1 MSRAMINTVIG
12 LAVAYGAIVGLAFAF
27 QDQLLFQPSSRLLA
41 TPDDAGMDYETVRL
55 ETEDGE
61 TLHGWWIPAPDVY
74 SVNSRP
80 IVSRETSFGEVA
92 KQTLLFFH
100 GNAGNI
106 SGRLESVQQFRR
118 LGLNVLI
125 VDYRGYGQSTGT
137 PSEQG
142 LYHDA
147 AACWNYLT
155 KERDIAP
162 EDVVVF
168 GRSMG
173 GGAATWLAARH
184 TPGAVILESV
194 FTNVPDVGA
203 HHYSFL
209 PVRALATNQFDN
221 EARVAEIDAPILSIH
236 SREDRVVPFELG
248 RRVYE
253 AAAEPKQF
261 LEIQGGHNDGFLVS
275 SEPYLEAID
284 DFLSTHLGTGE

>member
-1 MSRAMINTVIG
+1 MYTTV
-12 LAVAYGAIVGLAFAF
+12 LTVAVGYVAIVGLAFAF

-41 TPDDAGMDYETVRL
+41 TPDDAGMAYETVHL

-61 TLHGWWIPAPDVY
+61 TLHGWWIPAPDG
-74 SVNSRP
+74 SRD
-80 IVSRETSFGEVA
+80 TSPGGRSTH
-92 KQTLLFFH
+92 TLLFFH

-106 SGRLESVQQFRR
+106 SGRLESVQQFHN

-125 VDYRGYGQSTGT
+125 VDYRGYGQSTGS
-137 PSEQG
+137 PSEAG
-142 LYHDA
+142 LYKDA
-147 AACWNYLT
+147 AACWAHLT
-155 KERDIAP
+155 DDRGIAP
-162 EDVVVF
+162 EDVVIF

-173 GGAATWLAARH
+173 GGPATWLATREPPA
-184 TPGAVILESV
+184 AMILESV

-221 EARVAEIDAPILSIH
+221 ESRVPEIEVPTLHIH
-236 SREDRVVPFELG
+236 SRGDRVVPFELG

-275 SEPYLEAID
+275 SESYLRTID
-284 DFLSTHLGTGE
+284 RFLEEHMDSGEG

>member
-1 MSRAMINTVIG
+1 MRRTMINTA
-12 LAVAYGAIVGLAFAF
+12 LAIAVGYGAIVGLAFAF

-41 TPDDAGMDYETVRL
+41 TPDEAGMDYETVHVS
-55 ETEDGE
+55 TEDGE
-61 TLHGWWIPAPDVY
+61 TLHGWWIPAADT
-74 SVNSRP
+74 
-80 IVSRETSFGEVA
+80 SRETSPGEFA

-106 SGRLESVQQFRR
+106 SGRLESVQQFHR

-125 VDYRGYGQSTGT
+125 VDYRGYGQSTGS
-137 PSEQG
+137 PSEEG
-142 LYHDA
+142 IYRDA
-147 AACWNYLT
+147 EACWEYLT
-155 KERDIAP
+155 EAQNLVPQEII
-162 EDVVVF
+162 VF

-173 GGAATWLAARH
+173 GGPATWLAARLS
-184 TPGAVILESV
+184 PGAVILESV
-194 FTNVPDVGA
+194 FTNVPDIGA

-221 EARVAEIDAPILSIH
+221 ESRVAEIDAPKLHIH

-248 RRVYE
+248 RQVYE

-275 SEPYLEAID
+275 AETYLRTID
-284 DFLSTHLGTGE
+284 DFLAEHLDSGKK

>member
-1 MSRAMINTVIG
+1 MRTMTLTLLG
-12 LAVAYGAIVGLAFAF
+12 LVLSYGAIVGLAFAF

-41 TPDDAGMDYETVRL
+41 TPEDGGMDYETVRL
-55 ETEDGE
+55 TTDDGE
-61 TLHGWWIPAPDVY
+61 TLHGWWIPAAD
-74 SVNSRP
+74 
-80 IVSRETSFGEVA
+80 VSRETSPSEDA
-92 KQTLLFFH
+92 THTLLFFH

-106 SGRLESVQQFRR
+106 SGRLESTQQFHR

-125 VDYRGYGQSTGT
+125 VDYRGYGQSTGA

-142 LYHDA
+142 LYRDA
-147 AACWNYLT
+147 AACWRHLT
-155 KERDIAP
+155 ETRGISP
-162 EDVVVF
+162 EDIVIF

-173 GGAATWLAARH
+173 GGPATWLAQRH
-184 TPGAVILESV
+184 PPGALILESV

-221 EARVAEIDAPILSIH
+221 ESRVPEIEAPTLHIH
-236 SREDRVVPFELG
+236 SRGDRVVPFELG

-253 AAAEPKQF
+253 AASEPKQF

-275 SEPYLEAID
+275 SETYLRTIG
-284 DFLSTHLGTGE
+284 DFLAEHLDSGEE

>member
-12 LAVAYGAIVGLAFAF
+12 LAVAYGAVVGLAFAF

-61 TLHGWWIPAPDVY
+61 TLHGWWIPAPDV
-74 SVNSRP
+74 
-80 IVSRETSFGEVA
+80 SRETSPDDRA
-92 KQTLLFFH
+92 THTLLFFH

-142 LYHDA
+142 IYADA
-147 AACWNYLT
+147 AACWEHLT
-155 KERDIAP
+155 AERGIAP
-162 EDVVVF
+162 ADVVVF

-173 GGAATWLAARH
+173 GGAATWLAARR

-203 HHYSFL
+203 HHYPFL

-221 EARVAEIDAPILSIH
+221 EARVAEIEAPKLFIH

-253 AAAEPKQF
+253 AAAEPKHF

-275 SEPYLEAID
+275 SEVYLDTID
-284 DFLSTHLGTGE
+284 DFLSTYRSDT

>member
-1 MSRAMINTVIG
+1 MRRTMINTALA
-12 LAVAYGAIVGLAFAF
+12 LAVGYGAIVGLAFAF

-41 TPDDAGMDYETVRL
+41 TPDDAGMEYETVQL
-55 ETEDGE
+55 NTDDGE
-61 TLHGWWIPAPDVY
+61 TLHGWWIPAAD
-74 SVNSRP
+74 
-80 IVSRETSFGEVA
+80 VSRETSPDERA
-92 KQTLLFFH
+92 MHTLLFFH

-106 SGRLESVQQFRR
+106 SGRLESVQQFHR

-125 VDYRGYGQSTGT
+125 VDYRGYGQSSGS
-137 PSEQG
+137 PSEEG
-142 LYHDA
+142 IYRDA
-147 AACWNYLT
+147 AACWEYLT
-155 KERDIAP
+155 AEREIVSEDI
-162 EDVVVF
+162 VVF

-173 GGAATWLAARH
+173 GGPATWLAARH

-221 EARVAEIDAPILSIH
+221 ESRVADIDAPKLFIH
-236 SREDRVVPFELG
+236 SREDRIVPFELG

-253 AAAEPKQF
+253 AAMEPKQF

-275 SEPYLEAID
+275 SDTYLETID
-284 DFLSTHLGTGE
+284 SFLEEHLEE

>member
-1 MSRAMINTVIG
+1 MTTTLLG
-12 LAVAYGAIVGLAFAF
+12 LVLGYGAIVGLAFAF

-55 ETEDGE
+55 KTDDGE
-61 TLHGWWIPAPDVY
+61 TLHGWWIPAAD
-74 SVNSRP
+74 
-80 IVSRETSFGEVA
+80 VSRG
-92 KQTLLFFH
+92 TLLFFH

-106 SGRLESVQQFRR
+106 SGRLESVQQFHR

-125 VDYRGYGQSTGT
+125 VDYRGYGQNTGA

-142 LYHDA
+142 LYRDA
-147 AACWNYLT
+147 AACWEHLT
-155 KERDIAP
+155 AERGIAP

-184 TPGAVILESV
+184 TPGALILESV

-203 HHYSFL
+203 HHYPFL

-221 EARVAEIDAPILSIH
+221 EARVAEIEAPKLFIH

-253 AAAEPKQF
+253 AAAEPKHF

-275 SEPYLEAID
+275 SEVYLDTID
-284 DFLSTHLGTGE
+284 DFLSTYRSDT

>member
-1 MSRAMINTVIG
+1 MRAMTTTLLG
-12 LAVAYGAIVGLAFAF
+12 LMLGYGAIVGLAFAF

-41 TPDDAGMDYETVRL
+41 TPDDAGMAYETVHL
-55 ETEDGE
+55 PTEDGE
-61 TLHGWWIPAPDVY
+61 TLHGWWIPAPDV
-74 SVNSRP
+74 
-80 IVSRETSFGEVA
+80 SRETGPGEGA
-92 KQTLLFFH
+92 APTLLFFH

-106 SGRLESVQQFRR
+106 SGRLESTQQFHN

-125 VDYRGYGQSTGT
+125 VDYRGYGQSTGS
-137 PSEQG
+137 PSEAG
-142 LYHDA
+142 LYKDA
-147 AACWNYLT
+147 AACWAHLT
-155 KERDIAP
+155 DERGIAP
-162 EDVVVF
+162 ADIVVF

-173 GGAATWLAARH
+173 GGPATWLAARH
-184 TPGAVILESV
+184 PPGALILESV

-221 EARVAEIDAPILSIH
+221 ESRVPEIEAPTLHIH
-236 SREDRVVPFELG
+236 SRGDRVVPFELG

-275 SEPYLEAID
+275 AEAYLRTID
-284 DFLSTHLGTGE
+284 AFLAEHLDSGTG